1 MRWLLSTYTIFNSFL
16 PKRIEEE
23 EEEKD
28 KESDKFGWS
37 S

>member
-23 EEEKD
+23 EEKD
-28 KESDKFGWS
+28 KENDKFGWS